1 MSDCNLEISP
11 FTIPIQGIE
20 IRNTSI
26 IKERSP
32 FTIPNQ
38 GSLRK
43 YFYSNKNKRSTHP
56 YLSPLSYT
64 DHLASNRKTWASP
77 WLGSQ
82 CQASRNVVLY
92 ATSPLASWSAAVWE
106 ETKHLSTNNNNTGT
120 NIPNISSTGSDPGCI
135 LGRRCPPKPPE
146 FNDLPELLLQG
157 EDLYDLHAHRLLHC
171 LERYMVAVSPH
182 CARASAGLGFPS
194 VCGSRQKPPPRCSSP
209 CAWPARCRGG
219 RSALVNHR
227 SCQSWPPPRCSSP
240 CAWPARWAGK
250 LKTKYMHTYGPE

>member
-43 YFYSNKNKRSTHP
+43 YFYSNKNKMSTHP

-146 FNDLPELLLQG
+146 SCLMISLSFSSSVISMHIVCFTAWRGTWWLYPHTVRGLLL
-157 EDLYDLHAHRLLHC
+157 D
-171 LERYMVAVSPH
+171 
-182 CARASAGLGFPS
+182 
-194 VCGSRQKPPPRCSSP
+194 
-209 CAWPARCRGG
+209 
-219 RSALVNHR
+219 
-227 SCQSWPPPRCSSP
+227 
-240 CAWPARWAGK
+240 
-250 LKTKYMHTYGPE
+250 

>member
-1 MSDCNLEISP
+1 MSDCNIEISP
-11 FTIPIQGIE
+11 ITIPIQGIE

-92 ATSPLASWSAAVWE
+92 ATSTLASWSAAVWE

-120 NIPNISSTGSDPGCI
+120 NIPSIGSTGSNPGCI

-157 EDLYDLHAHRLLHC
+157 EDLW
-171 LERYMVAVSPH
+171 
-182 CARASAGLGFPS
+182 
-194 VCGSRQKPPPRCSSP
+194 SP
-209 CAWPARCRGG
+209 CPSSASLLGEVHGG
-219 RSALVNHR
+219 CIPTLCEGFCWTRLSF
-227 SCQSWPPPRCSSP
+227 CMWISSK
-240 CAWPARWAGK
+240 ASSTV
-250 LKTKYMHTYGPE
+250 LKSLCLTSSV

>member
-1 MSDCNLEISP
+1 MSDCNIEISP

-77 WLGSQ
+77 
-82 CQASRNVVLY
+82 
-92 ATSPLASWSAAVWE
+92 
-106 ETKHLSTNNNNTGT
+106 
-120 NIPNISSTGSDPGCI
+120 
-135 LGRRCPPKPPE
+135 
-146 FNDLPELLLQG
+146 
-157 EDLYDLHAHRLLHC
+157 
-171 LERYMVAVSPH
+171 
-182 CARASAGLGFPS
+182 
-194 VCGSRQKPPPRCSSP
+194 
-209 CAWPARCRGG
+209 
-219 RSALVNHR
+219 
-227 SCQSWPPPRCSSP
+227 
-240 CAWPARWAGK
+240 
-250 LKTKYMHTYGPE
+250 